1 MTKQAL
7 RPKGTEALCRLLE
20 EPDATAALNES
31 LLPAFPYVEP
41 GFLRSAD
48 YRQIE
53 QHIWTQIRSL
63 RIIFDDV
70 YWSALNQKMCLSG
83 ILRYLGNGNFSIAC
97 THWRWRTSVRL
108 TSCLHSS
115 HCSTLDFRRFRAISV
130 IFRRRYVRTLGNS
143 LILFARAVCGDL
155 PGRFS

>member
-41 GFLRSAD
+41 GFLRSED

-53 QHIWTQIRSL
+53 QHIWTQIRRGL
-63 RIIFDDV
+63 CKTQFL
-70 YWSALNQKMCLSG
+70 AG
-83 ILRYLGNGNFSIAC
+83 ILAAQ
-97 THWRWRTSVRL
+97 RL
-108 TSCLHSS
+108 EEGEFCI
-115 HCSTLDFRRFRAISV
+115 TL
-130 IFRRRYVRTLGNS
+130 
-143 LILFARAVCGDL
+143 AVCA
-155 PGRFS
+155 